1 LAAMTVKSMNI
12 EQGDIWM
19 VRFYPQKGSEISKLR
34 PAIVVSHNA
43 IGRLPLKT
51 VVPITDWKNS
61 YGEYPWMQKID
72 PKPANGLSKIS
83 AADCFQVKNFSDER
97 FIKKIGE
104 IDAKTLFEIH
114 TTIAKTLNPTYSLTT
129 F

>member
-1 LAAMTVKSMNI
+1 MNREI
-12 EQGDIWM
+12 SGWSVSI
-19 VRFYPQKGSEISKLR
+19 PQKGSEISKLR
-34 PAIVVSHNA
+34 PVIIASHNA

-51 VVPITDWKNS
+51 VVPITDWEKS

-72 PKPANGLSKIS
+72 HKPANELSKIS
-83 AADCFQVKNFSDER
+83 AADRFQVKNFSDER

-104 IDAKTLFEIH
+104 IDTKTLFDIH
-114 TTIAKTLNPTYSLTT
+114 TTIAKTLNPTYSLST